1 MARSTRTGNP
11 GFTLLELMIVLTIM
25 AILAGISIPLYRSII
40 LRAKEAVL
48 RDNLHAIRSVI
59 EQYTADK
66 KKAPQS
72 LQDLVDT
79 GYFREVP
86 EDPMTESRETW
97 EIVRDTSLM
106 SPDQTES
113 GIVDV
118 KSGSTATSTDGSP
131 YNSW

>member
-1 MARSTRTGNP
+1 
-11 GFTLLELMIVLTIM
+11 MIVLTIM

>member
-66 KKAPQS
+66 EKAPQS